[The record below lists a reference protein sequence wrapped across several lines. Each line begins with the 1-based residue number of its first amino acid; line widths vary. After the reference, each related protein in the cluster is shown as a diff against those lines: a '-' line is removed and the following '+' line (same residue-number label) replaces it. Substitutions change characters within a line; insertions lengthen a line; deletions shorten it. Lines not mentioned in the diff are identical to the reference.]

1 MEQNSKRKS
10 LGDRLDIADIEYDIK
25 KMSLEMV
32 YLKSKTVIFEQTIKE
47 RQTWLDEQLGIT
59 EHSTVGEIYK

>member
-10 LGDRLDIADIEYDIK
+10 LGQRLDIADIEYDIK